1 MSLCTFL
8 YNSSQTVNCL
18 TSQDMRITFFCV
30 DGGSNTCYF
39 RSVARFILSRR
50 SSVLFAYCNMHE
62 GDAMQHGKI
71 INHYYYFLFYLLF
84 IYLYYIQQKD
94 SKATS
99 TWYFYQALHTA
110 TYINEVSFFFLTLW
124 ML

>member
-18 TSQDMRITFFCV
+18 TSRDMRIAFFCV

-39 RSVARFILSRR
+39 RSVARFILSRK

-62 GDAMQHGKI
+62 DDAMQYGKI
-71 INHYYYFLFYLLF
+71 INHYYFFILSPLYLS
-84 IYLYYIQQKD
+84 ILYTTKR
-94 SKATS
+94 
-99 TWYFYQALHTA
+99 L
-110 TYINEVSFFFLTLW
+110 
-124 ML
+124 

>member
-1 MSLCTFL
+1 MSLSIFL
-8 YNSSQTVNCL
+8 YNSSQSVNCL
-18 TSQDMRITFFCV
+18 TSRNMIIAFFCV
-30 DGGSNTCYF
+30 DRESNTYYF
-39 RSVARFILSRR
+39 RSVARFILSRK

-62 GDAMQHGKI
+62 DDAMQYGKI
-71 INHYYYFLFYLLF
+71 INHYYFFLFYLLF

-110 TYINEVSFFFLTLW
+110 TYMTEVSFFFLTLW